1 MPRKPSKAN
10 VFKLAPGELH
20 GEVQF
25 TEVAQ
30 GARGASLVTDNRRAQ
45 KSPDY
50 RSGFHSL
57 TCLPACLLTLPIT
70 NVFCFYVFWN
80 KNQIR
85 MKKKQLIML
94 TTRVVNGAQRCVR
107 RCVRRRRGR
116 CGGERRAHRDGRAV
130 VSSLRSRP
138 SEARC
143 GDACD
148 KGAADER
155 PAQQEA
161 TRGGERLAQ
170 QAE

>member
-1 MPRKPSKAN
+1 MPVPAPPP
-10 VFKLAPGELH
+10 FFWLAPGELH
-20 GEVQF
+20 GEAQF

-57 TCLPACLLTLPIT
+57 TCLLTLPIT

-138 SEARC
+138 SEARSD
-143 GDACD
+143 DACD

-155 PAQQEA
+155 LVQQEA

>member
-1 MPRKPSKAN
+1 MGKRSLRRLLRGRAGRAWSQTTGGRKKA
-10 VFKLAPGELH
+10 LTIDLD
-20 GEVQF
+20 F
-25 TEVAQ
+25 T
-30 GARGASLVTDNRRAQ
+30 
-45 KSPDY
+45 
-50 RSGFHSL
+50 HS
-57 TCLPACLLTLPIT
+57 PACLLTLPIT

-85 MKKKQLIML
+85 MKKKQLVML

-138 SEARC
+138 SEARSD
-143 GDACD
+143 DACD
-148 KGAADER
+148 KGAADKWLV
-155 PAQQEA
+155 QQEA